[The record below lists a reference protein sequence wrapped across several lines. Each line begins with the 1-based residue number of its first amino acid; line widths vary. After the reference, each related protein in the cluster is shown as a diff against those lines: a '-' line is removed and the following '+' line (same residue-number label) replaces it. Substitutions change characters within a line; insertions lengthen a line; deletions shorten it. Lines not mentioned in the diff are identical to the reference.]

1 MLVQDHT
8 WRTTGLKKLQQ
19 PRAPLHMEEVAGEGS
34 VLLMPMLP
42 LQDWRGEWGGALPL
56 PSAWLLSFP
65 VPGCPYRPQKQRF
78 PPHDSSPF
86 PAITHSRGSIQTGS
100 GTRGMGGGA
109 VQAHQRTRVER
120 RQVRM
125 ERRAPHSLRGRGQ
138 AGDFERS
145 PSRVPPTAPCLGAV
159 SVPALMCHVSGGGFP
174 GAAAR
179 SPAKLSLR
187 QSGSLLPELCHT
199 LPPQPPKCGFWGES
213 GTNWMELR
221 AAPAGPRGQHRYRS
235 PALASPRRG
244 NATASQPG
252 PLP

>member
-1 MLVQDHT
+1 MLRMLVQDHT

-100 GTRGMGGGA
+100 GTRGMGGGGA
-109 VQAHQRTRVER
+109 
-120 RQVRM
+120 
-125 ERRAPHSLRGRGQ
+125 
-138 AGDFERS
+138 S
-145 PSRVPPTAPCLGAV
+145 PSKNTG
-159 SVPALMCHVSGGGFP
+159 
-174 GAAAR
+174 
-179 SPAKLSLR
+179 
-187 QSGSLLPELCHT
+187 
-199 LPPQPPKCGFWGES
+199 
-213 GTNWMELR
+213 
-221 AAPAGPRGQHRYRS
+221 
-235 PALASPRRG
+235 
-244 NATASQPG
+244 
-252 PLP
+252 